1 MHSGDEQ
8 PRTVASRDGM
18 PIAVWETGAGPP
30 LLLIHGAA
38 ADHRRWDPVVPALAQ
53 HFRVLTIDRRG
64 RGGSGDADDYAIDRE
79 YDDVAAVVEWAG
91 RDTNVLGHS
100 YGGMCALEAALRTD
114 SIGKLILYE
123 PPMGFLVSSP
133 EVVKRLEEL
142 LDAGE
147 RDELVAFFMREV
159 AGVAD
164 HQVEVMRSMPAWE
177 ARLAVARTIPR
188 EESASRQYRFDPD
201 RWRGVEVPTLLLEGG
216 DSAAPFKEADRAL
229 LAALP
234 HCQIAVLPGQRH
246 TAMDTAPE
254 LFLSEVLDF
263 LASDE
268 PPSPQPADDGSG
280 HGRRQP
286 AG

>member
-8 PRTVASRDGM
+8 PQTIASRDGT
-18 PIAVWETGAGPP
+18 PIAVWETGVGPP

-38 ADHRRWDPVVPALAQ
+38 ADHRRWAPVVPALAQ
-53 HFRVLTIDRRG
+53 HFRVFTIDRRG
-64 RGGSGDADDYAIDRE
+64 RGGSGDADDYGIERE
-79 YDDVAAVVEWAG
+79 YDDVAAVVEWVG
-91 RDTNVLGHS
+91 PDTNVLGHS

-114 SIGKLILYE
+114 DIGKLILYE

-133 EVVKRLEEL
+133 EVVQRLHEL

-164 HQVEVMRSMPAWE
+164 HQVEVMRSMQAWE
-177 ARLAVARTIPR
+177 ARLAVAHTIPR
-188 EESASRQYRFDPD
+188 EERASRQYRFDPD

-229 LAALP
+229 QAALP

-268 PPSPQPADDGSG
+268 PPSPWPAADGS
-280 HGRRQP
+280 
-286 AG
+286 A